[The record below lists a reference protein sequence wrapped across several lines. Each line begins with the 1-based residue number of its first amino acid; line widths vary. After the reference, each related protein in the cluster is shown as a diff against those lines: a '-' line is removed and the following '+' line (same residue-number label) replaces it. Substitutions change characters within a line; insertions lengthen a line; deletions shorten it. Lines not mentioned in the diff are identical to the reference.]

1 MTGQD
6 ASQWYIARDG
16 KQTGPISE
24 AEIKAIAQ
32 HGYFRSTDL
41 VWRPGF
47 AEWQPALAVFKPVTR
62 EAAPAPT
69 PPPAPAPQ
77 VQAPAPQIEASPAP
91 AEPAAAPQPAT
102 VQPAPRAQ
110 VVQPAPQPSAQSPGW
125 AHSPATIVPA
135 PRDAGAP
142 QPVRADRARFDD
154 GRQDPIA
161 ADAAAYDAAMR
172 NGDPRAAADASPS
185 MGAAPATGGHGAS
198 GHQPAPQAGPAQVGP
213 APFSNRPANKES
225 AKLPVSPPYRG
236 EGLYRPQG
244 GQDGPA
250 REPSTARP
258 DARPAVRETTQPP
271 LQASQQPRRAMANVD
286 RGPEPE
292 VKPRSR
298 KGLYAVGTIVLAS
311 VAAAIWVAANPGV
324 IEGLPSLKAISMG
337 ALPGSNRTAALEA
350 RWQQT
355 AHWPV
360 IKREFPDWYGERL
373 REAVQLANESRPED
387 EINKTIIEQLIVL
400 RRQNSAQA
408 LAASTPKL
416 RALASA
422 FLANLR
428 QLKSQSTTAC
438 FNFISQGE
446 GTPGVIDQFQVT
458 DGTKSTMQL
467 QVAAIFDAIGEGRKS
482 PVTHEKP
489 VKTDYD
495 VLMDQLAKLGW
506 SQGDVA
512 TFADPK
518 ALARAEPARVCQMVQ
533 DWFVAH
539 ISITDE
545 AAQERLLGETLRP
558 VVSG

>member
-24 AEIKAIAQ
+24 AEIRAIAQ

-47 AEWQPALAVFKPVTR
+47 AEWTPALSVFKPAVR
-62 EAAPAPT
+62 DAAPPPVASAAPAP
-69 PPPAPAPQ
+69 AASYAAPQ
-77 VQAPAPQIEASPAP
+77 TASQLAPQPQIEPSVLQASQPSVQPSPQPTQVSQQATGWAQSPAN
-91 AEPAAAPQPAT
+91 T
-102 VQPAPRAQ
+102 VPAPRE
-110 VVQPAPQPSAQSPGW
+110 
-125 AHSPATIVPA
+125 VPA
-135 PRDAGAP
+135 PRDVPAP
-142 QPVRADRARFDD
+142 REITARHPARP
-154 GRQDPIA
+154 GPIA
-161 ADAAAYDAAMR
+161 ADAAAYDDAVR
-172 NGDPRAAADASPS
+172 NGDPRFAAN
-185 MGAAPATGGHGAS
+185 APAQPAAFAPSGYAPGGHQS
-198 GHQPAPQAGPAQVGP
+198 GPQPGPAQVAA
-213 APFSNRPANKES
+213 APFSNRIAQPES
-225 AKLPVSPPYRG
+225 GKLPVAPPYRG
-236 EGLYRPQG
+236 EGGGYRPQG
-244 GQDGPA
+244 DGAPAGMARDTTGRPAA
-250 REPSTARP
+250 REPAQSGSTAPQSRRTVAKV
-258 DARPAVRETTQPP
+258 DAG
-271 LQASQQPRRAMANVD
+271 L
-286 RGPEPE
+286 EPE
-292 VKPRSR
+292 AKPRSR
-298 KGLYAVGTIVLAS
+298 KGLYAVGTVMLAA
-311 VAAAIWVAANPGV
+311 VAGSIWIAANPGV
-324 IEGLPSLKAISMG
+324 LEGLPSVKSLSIGTSSSVNK
-337 ALPGSNRTAALEA
+337 TADLEA

-373 REAVQLANESRPED
+373 REAVQLASESKPDD
-387 EINKTIIEQLIVL
+387 EINKTLVDQLITL
-400 RRQNSAQA
+400 RRQNSALA
-408 LAASTPKL
+408 LAASTQKL

-422 FLANLR
+422 FLANLK

-446 GTPGVIDQFQVT
+446 GTAGVIDQFQVM

-489 VKTDYD
+489 VKSDYD
-495 VLMDQLAKLGW
+495 ALMDQLGKLGW
-506 SQGDVA
+506 SQTDVA

-518 ALARAEPARVCQMVQ
+518 ALAKAEPARVCQMVQ